1 VIDLVNLPKKYIDK
15 YGRGRVTEIIGQS
28 PSMVSMWLSRKRFP
42 VEAVQKLLDFDPE
55 PLHAVKPLYTNPE
68 PGKKLVILMPLNGP
82 PVPEVLDAFS
92 RLYDP
97 KEMDFRRVAFN
108 NLSVARN
115 ALAGQFLRGP
125 WEYAIW
131 WDGDTIPPYGD
142 AAAFKKLCETPNMPD
157 VFAGVHSIY
166 RMLVHKR
173 PFVSAVYIGRRKGAP
188 PQFGG
193 GEFETTKYEVKRGP
207 RDELRAADWSG
218 FGFVLTHRKIFEDII
233 KTQGDEIRVK
243 NEDLRSR
250 FGYDYAFFTPTG
262 VDIPGDDIPFCTR
275 AAKAG
280 HQVQLDM
287 SVFAAHIGNHA
298 YTYQDL

>member
-142 AAAFKKLCETPNMPD
+142 AAAFKRLCETPNMPD

-262 VDIPGDDIPFCTR
+262 VDIPGDDIPFCAR

>member
-1 VIDLVNLPKKYIDK
+1 MIDLVNLPKKYIDK

-142 AAAFKKLCETPNMPD
+142 AAAFKRLCETPNMPD

-262 VDIPGDDIPFCTR
+262 VDIPGDDIPFCAR

>member
-1 VIDLVNLPKKYIDK
+1 MIDLVNLPQTYINR
-15 YGRGRVTEIIGQS
+15 YGRDKVIEIIGQG
-28 PSMVSMWLSRKRFP
+28 PAMVSMWLSRKRFP
-42 VEAVQKLLDFDPE
+42 VEAIQKLIDFDPS
-55 PLHAVKPLYTNPE
+55 PLHDIKPFYTNPE

-82 PVPEVLDAFS
+82 PEPEVLDAFA

-125 WEYAIW
+125 WDTAIW

-142 AAAFKKLCETPNMPD
+142 AVAFKRLCQTPNMPD

-166 RMLVHKR
+166 RMLVHRKT
-173 PFVSAVYIGRRKGAP
+173 FVSAVYVGRRKGAA

-193 GEFETTKYEVKRGP
+193 GESETTKMVIKRGP
-207 RDELRAADWSG
+207 RNELRDTDWSG
-218 FGFVLTHRKIFEDII
+218 FGFALTHRQVFEDII
-233 KTQGDEIRVK
+233 KTQGEEIRVT
-243 NEDLRSR
+243 NEGLRNR
-250 FGYDYAFFTPTG
+250 FGYDHAFFTPTG
-262 VDIPGDDIPFCTR
+262 VDIPGDDIPFCIR

-280 HQVQLDM
+280 HKVHIDM